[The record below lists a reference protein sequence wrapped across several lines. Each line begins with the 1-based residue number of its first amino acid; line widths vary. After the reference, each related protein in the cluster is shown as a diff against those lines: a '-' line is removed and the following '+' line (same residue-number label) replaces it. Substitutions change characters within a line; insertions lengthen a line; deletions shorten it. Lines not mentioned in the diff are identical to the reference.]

1 MSLPLVDD
9 VQAQLDTDRVGRSM
23 RGFETVG
30 STNTVAAEW
39 AREGAPD
46 GSVVVAEYQSEG
58 RGRQGRTWAARKG
71 QNLMFSVV
79 LRPAL
84 APDRLGLI
92 TIAAGVAVA
101 EAVDAFVTGH
111 RAALKWPNDVLLEG
125 RKTCGM
131 LLESS
136 LSGGQTA
143 QAAPAEDRAV
153 VVLGVGLNVNQTD
166 FPDALAD
173 TATSLRL
180 VTGRTVPRAP
190 LLARLLGRLEARV
203 DAVQSRQRS
212 GAGAASV
219 RAAFQD
225 RLVHLGDAITLR
237 ASDTSETIRGVV
249 QGITETG
256 ALRLDTPDGPT
267 VVHAGDVT
275 SRV

>member
-30 STNTVAAEW
+30 STNTAAAEW
-39 AREGAPD
+39 AREGAAD
-46 GSVVVAEYQSEG
+46 GSVVVAEYQSAG
-58 RGRQGRTWAARKG
+58 RGRHGRAWTAHKG

-136 LSGGQTA
+136 ISGA
-143 QAAPAEDRAV
+143 QAATAEERAV

-180 VTGRTVPRAP
+180 TTGQAVPRAP

-203 DAVQSRQRS
+203 DAVQSRQLS
-212 GAGAASV
+212 GDAGPAAV

-237 ASDTSETIRGVV
+237 ASDTSETIHGVV

-256 ALRLDTPDGPT
+256 ALRLDTPDGPRT
-267 VVHAGDVT
+267 VHAGEVT